1 VADKDDR
8 HAQAAELRRRAEEI
22 HRGKAPL
29 SPENSEILSPEE
41 MRRTLHE
48 LHVHQIELEIQNEEL
63 RRSQEELDAAR
74 ERYFDLYDLAP
85 VGYCTLSEKGLI
97 LEANFTAATLL
108 GVARGALVKQP
119 ISRFIHKEDQVIYY
133 LHRKKLFETGEPK
146 ACELRMLKKDG
157 TAFWVRLEATAVQ
170 DAAGVPACRV
180 LLSDI
185 TERKQAGDV
194 LRESEATVRKKLN
207 AILEPE
213 GDIGVLNLADV
224 LDHQALQTM
233 MEEFY
238 RLTHIGISILDV
250 HGKALV
256 AVGWQDVCTKYH
268 RVHPDT
274 LNNCRESDL
283 FLANGVP
290 AGRSKDYRCKN
301 NLWNM
306 ATPIEMGGR
315 QLGSIYIGQ
324 FFYED
329 EIPDYELFRSQ
340 ARQHGFDETE
350 YLAALDRVPR
360 WSRETVDAAM
370 AFYSKLAGLIS
381 SLSYSTVKL
390 SRALSQKD
398 LALRL
403 LGESEQRHRNIL
415 QTAMDGFW
423 IMDMQGRL
431 LKVNEAYCRMSGYS
445 EQELLAMNISDL
457 EDGKPPADT
466 AARILERIAHGE
478 DRFES
483 RHLRKDGSIV
493 NIEVSVQYRPIESG
507 RFVVFLR
514 DITDRKHEEEV
525 KAQLEAQFRQ
535 AQKMESVGRLA
546 GGVAHD
552 FNNMLGVILGNV
564 ELAMEQ
570 VDPTQPLYADLEEIR
585 KAANRSADLTRQLLA
600 FARKQTVA
608 PKVLDLNETV
618 TGMLKM
624 LRRLIGEDIHLS
636 WKPGTGLWPVKMDPS
651 QIDQIL
657 ANLCVNA
664 RDAIS
669 GVGKMTI
676 ETGNSDCDETYCAA
690 HAGFVPGDYVL
701 LAISDNGCGMDRET
715 LSHLFEPFF
724 TTKAIGKGTGLGL
737 ATVYGIIKQN
747 NGFINV
753 YSEPGQGT
761 TFKIYL
767 PRHDGK
773 SQLPTKGPQEAAGRG
788 QETILLAEDEPA
800 ILEMTTRMLE
810 CQGYTVLAA
819 GTPDEAIRLAREYAA
834 EIHLLMT
841 DVVMPEMNGR
851 DLARNLLTSRP
862 HIKRLFM
869 SGYTANVIAHHGML
883 DAEVCFIQKPFSI
896 RGLAAKVREALDRE

>member
-1 VADKDDR
+1 
-8 HAQAAELRRRAEEI
+8 
-22 HRGKAPL
+22 
-29 SPENSEILSPEE
+29 
-41 MRRTLHE
+41 
-48 LHVHQIELEIQNEEL
+48 
-63 RRSQEELDAAR
+63 
-74 ERYFDLYDLAP
+74 
-85 VGYCTLSEKGLI
+85 
-97 LEANFTAATLL
+97 
-108 GVARGALVKQP
+108 
-119 ISRFIHKEDQVIYY
+119 
-133 LHRKKLFETGEPK
+133 
-146 ACELRMLKKDG
+146 MLN
-157 TAFWVRLEATAVQ
+157 
-170 DAAGVPACRV
+170 
-180 LLSDI
+180 LSDI
-185 TERKQAGDV
+185 
-194 LRESEATVRKKLN
+194 
-207 AILEPE
+207 I
-213 GDIGVLNLADV
+213 
-224 LDHQALQTM
+224 DHQALQTM

-250 HGKALV
+250 HGKVLV
-256 AVGWQDVCTKYH
+256 AVGWQDICAKYH

-274 LNNCRESDL
+274 LKNCRESDL

-290 AGRSKDYRCKN
+290 AGMFKNYRCKN

-315 QLGSIYIGQ
+315 QLGSIYIAQ

-370 AFYSKLAGLIS
+370 AFYSKLAGMIS

-423 IMDMQGRL
+423 IVDMQGRL

-445 EQELLAMNISDL
+445 EQELLSMTISDL
-457 EDGKPPADT
+457 EDVKPSADT
-466 AARILERIAHGE
+466 AARIQKRIAQGE

-493 NIEVSVQYRPIESG
+493 NVEVSVQYRPIESG

-514 DITDRKHEEEV
+514 DITDRKREEEV
-525 KAQLEAQFRQ
+525 KTQLEAQLRQ

-564 ELAMEQ
+564 EMAMEQ
-570 VDPTQPLYADLEEIR
+570 VDPAQPLHADLEEIR
-585 KAANRSADLTRQLLA
+585 KAAGRSAELTRQLLA
-600 FARKQTVA
+600 FARKQTVT

-618 TGMLKM
+618 AGMLKM
-624 LRRLIGEDIHLS
+624 LRRLIGEDIHLN
-636 WKPGTGLWPVKMDPS
+636 WQPGAGLWPVRMDPS

-657 ANLCVNA
+657 ANLCVNS

-669 GVGKMTI
+669 GVGKITI
-676 ETGNSDCDETYCAA
+676 ETGNSALDEDYCAA
-690 HAGFVPGDYVL
+690 YAGFVPGEYVWL
-701 LAISDNGCGMDRET
+701 TVSDNGCGMDKET
-715 LSHLFEPFF
+715 MSHLFEPFF
-724 TTKAIGKGTGLGL
+724 TTKAMGKGTGLGL
-737 ATVYGIIKQN
+737 ATVYGIVKQN
-747 NGFINV
+747 SGFINV
-753 YSEPGQGT
+753 NSEPGLGT

-773 SQLPTKGPQEAAGRG
+773 TEQLRTKGPREAAGRG

-800 ILEMTTRMLE
+800 ILEMTTKMLE
-810 CQGYTVLAA
+810 YQGYTVLAA
-819 GTPDEAIRLAREYAA
+819 STPGEAIRLTREHAD

-851 DLARNLLTSRP
+851 DLARNLLAICP
-862 HIKRLFM
+862 HLKCLFM
-869 SGYTANVIAHHGML
+869 SGYTADVIAHHGVL
-883 DAEVCFIQKPFSI
+883 DEGVYFIQKPFSI
-896 RGLAAKVREALDRE
+896 KELAAKVREALDRE